1 MFCCFEGVFGLSLAS
16 SGVIPGP
23 CSAVLGSASEL
34 ENKIY
39 RDMAGRI
46 ARLRQLK
53 CSHFDAVYALT
64 VDFMEIWL
72 LGHSFCSIYNAWARM
87 PLHDTYYRAGLLALT
102 HLKRSG
108 FKKLSAQKVSMVRG
122 SASSSLAPTRFCI
135 CGCEKGVWTANNSP
149 ALYCNE
155 CAGLLSLQ
163 DVRLS

>member
-1 MFCCFEGVFGLSLAS
+1 M
-16 SGVIPGP
+16 
-23 CSAVLGSASEL
+23 GSAREL

-53 CSHFDAVYALT
+53 CSHFDATYVLT

-72 LGHSFCSIYNAWARM
+72 LGHSLSSVKNAWHRM
-87 PLHDTYYRAGLLALT
+87 PLHDTYYRAGLLALE
-102 HLKRSG
+102 HLKRYN
-108 FKKLSAQKVSMVRG
+108 FKKLSAQKVYMVRG

-135 CGCEKGVWTANNSP
+135 CGCEKGVWTANDNP

-155 CAGLLSLQ
+155 CAGLLSPGCAFVV
-163 DVRLS
+163 DSVCGPRDSPAATTGR